1 MLYDEGDHLPGG
13 RFSMLTAEEFDKLA
27 TLLKHLH
34 ICMGLKF
41 ALMDDQAREIFT
53 SSTQTDFC
61 AAVKSAAGGLERC
74 LGCDAAALR
83 EVTATQ
89 KMKKYRCHCGLIEAA
104 LPVVENGQV
113 IAFILLGQFLDEAP
127 REKQW
132 RRSLSLLDWYPDGE
146 GLSECYSR
154 LRQVSSEE
162 LSSLIEIVHACI
174 AEVRLQGMLSA
185 AQMSDGRRLTEYIAQ
200 HYSRP
205 ITLDELCSHLHMGRS
220 KLFELCRR
228 EFEKTPGELIL
239 EARISAARELLQNPK
254 LTTAEI
260 AQAVGYPDASYFC
273 QRFRR
278 VCGQTPSEYRRECRE
293 A

>member
-1 MLYDEGDHLPGG
+1 
-13 RFSMLTAEEFDKLA
+13 MLTSEEFDKLA

-61 AAVKSAAGGLERC
+61 AAVKNAPGGLERC
-74 LGCDAAALR
+74 LSCDAAALR
-83 EVTATQ
+83 EMTATQ
-89 KMKKYRCHCGLIEAA
+89 KMKKYRCHCGLIEVA
-104 LPVVENGQV
+104 LPVVENGRV
-113 IAFILLGQFLDEAP
+113 IASILLGQFLDETP

-132 RRSLSLLDWYPDGE
+132 RRSLSLLKWFPDAE
-146 GLSECYSR
+146 GLFDSYGC

-162 LSSLIEIVHACI
+162 LTSLIEIVHACI

-185 AQMSDGRRLTEYIAQ
+185 ARMSDGRRLKDYVLQ

-205 ITLDELCSHLHMGRS
+205 ITLDELCGHLHMGRS
-220 KLFELCRR
+220 KLFELCHR
-228 EFEKTPGELIL
+228 EFQKTPGELIL
-239 EARISAARELLQNPK
+239 EVRIDAARELLENPK

-260 AQAVGYPDASYFC
+260 AQAVGFPDASYFC

-278 VCGQTPSEYRRECRE
+278 VCGKTPTEYRRERRD
-293 A
+293 

>member
-1 MLYDEGDHLPGG
+1 
-13 RFSMLTAEEFDKLA
+13 MLTSEEFDKLA

-61 AAVKSAAGGLERC
+61 AAVKNAPGGLERC
-74 LGCDAAALR
+74 LSCDAAALR
-83 EVTATQ
+83 EMNATQ
-89 KMKKYRCHCGLIEAA
+89 KMKKYRCHCGLIEVA
-104 LPVVENGQV
+104 LPVVENGRV
-113 IAFILLGQFLDEAP
+113 IASILLGQFLDETP

-132 RRSLSLLDWYPDGE
+132 RRSLSLLKWFPDAE
-146 GLSECYSR
+146 GLFDSYGC

-162 LSSLIEIVHACI
+162 LTSLIEIVHACI

-185 AQMSDGRRLTEYIAQ
+185 ARMSDGRRLKDYVLQ

-205 ITLDELCSHLHMGRS
+205 ITLDELCGHLHMGRS
-220 KLFELCRR
+220 KLFELCHR
-228 EFEKTPGELIL
+228 EFQKTPGELIL
-239 EARISAARELLQNPK
+239 EARIDAARELLENPK

-260 AQAVGYPDASYFC
+260 AQAVGFPDASYFC

-278 VCGQTPSEYRRECRE
+278 VCGKTPTEYRREIRD
-293 A
+293 

>member
-1 MLYDEGDHLPGG
+1 
-13 RFSMLTAEEFDKLA
+13 MLTSEEFDKLA

-61 AAVKSAAGGLERC
+61 AAVKNAPGGLERC
-74 LGCDAAALR
+74 LSCDAAALR
-83 EVTATQ
+83 EMTATQ
-89 KMKKYRCHCGLIEAA
+89 KMKKYRCHCGLIEVA
-104 LPVVENGQV
+104 LPVVENGRV
-113 IAFILLGQFLDEAP
+113 IASILLGQFLDETP

-132 RRSLSLLDWYPDGE
+132 RRSLSLLKWFPDAE
-146 GLSECYSR
+146 GLFDSYGC

-162 LSSLIEIVHACI
+162 LTSLIEIVHACI

-185 AQMSDGRRLTEYIAQ
+185 ARMSDGRRLKDYVLQ

-205 ITLDELCSHLHMGRS
+205 ITLDELCGHLHMGRS
-220 KLFELCRR
+220 KLFELCHR
-228 EFEKTPGELIL
+228 EFQKTPGELIL
-239 EARISAARELLQNPK
+239 EARIDAARELLENPK

-260 AQAVGYPDASYFC
+260 AQAVGFPDASYFC

-278 VCGQTPSEYRRECRE
+278 ICGKTPTEYRRERRD
-293 A
+293 

>member
-1 MLYDEGDHLPGG
+1 
-13 RFSMLTAEEFDKLA
+13 MLTSEEFDKLA

-61 AAVKSAAGGLERC
+61 AAVKNAPGGLERC
-74 LGCDAAALR
+74 LSCDAAALR
-83 EVTATQ
+83 EMTATQ
-89 KMKKYRCHCGLIEAA
+89 KMKKYRCHCGLIEVA
-104 LPVVENGQV
+104 LPVVENGRV
-113 IAFILLGQFLDEAP
+113 IASILLGQFLDETP

-132 RRSLSLLDWYPDGE
+132 RRSLSLLKWFPDAE
-146 GLSECYSR
+146 GLFDSYDC

-162 LSSLIEIVHACI
+162 LTSLIEIVHACI

-185 AQMSDGRRLTEYIAQ
+185 ARMSDGRRLKDYVLQ

-205 ITLDELCSHLHMGRS
+205 ITLDELCGHLHMGRS
-220 KLFELCRR
+220 KLFELCHR
-228 EFEKTPGELIL
+228 EFQKTPGELIL
-239 EARISAARELLQNPK
+239 EVRIDAARELLENPK

-260 AQAVGYPDASYFC
+260 AQAVGFPDASYFC

-278 VCGQTPSEYRRECRE
+278 VCGKTPTEYRRERRD
-293 A
+293 

>member
-1 MLYDEGDHLPGG
+1 
-13 RFSMLTAEEFDKLA
+13 MLTSEEFDKLA

-61 AAVKSAAGGLERC
+61 AAVKNAPGGLERC
-74 LGCDAAALR
+74 LSCDAAALR
-83 EVTATQ
+83 EMTATQ
-89 KMKKYRCHCGLIEAA
+89 KMKKYRCHCGLIEVA
-104 LPVVENGQV
+104 LPVVENGRV
-113 IAFILLGQFLDEAP
+113 IASILLGQFLDETP

-132 RRSLSLLDWYPDGE
+132 RRSLSLLKWFPDAE
-146 GLSECYSR
+146 GLFDSYGC

-162 LSSLIEIVHACI
+162 LTSLIEIVHACI

-185 AQMSDGRRLTEYIAQ
+185 ARMSDGRRLKDYVLQ

-205 ITLDELCSHLHMGRS
+205 ITLDELCGHLHMGRS
-220 KLFELCRR
+220 KLFELCHR
-228 EFEKTPGELIL
+228 EFQKTPGELIL
-239 EARISAARELLQNPK
+239 EARIDAARELLENPK

-260 AQAVGYPDASYFC
+260 AQAVGFPDASYFC

-278 VCGQTPSEYRRECRE
+278 VCGKTPTEYRRERRD
-293 A
+293 

>member
-1 MLYDEGDHLPGG
+1 
-13 RFSMLTAEEFDKLA
+13 MLTSEEFDKLA

-61 AAVKSAAGGLERC
+61 AAVKNAPGGLERC
-74 LGCDAAALR
+74 LSCDAAALR
-83 EVTATQ
+83 EMTATQ
-89 KMKKYRCHCGLIEAA
+89 KMKKYRCHCGLIEVA
-104 LPVVENGQV
+104 LPVVENGRV
-113 IAFILLGQFLDEAP
+113 IASILLGQFLDETP

-132 RRSLSLLDWYPDGE
+132 RRSLSLLKWFPDAE
-146 GLSECYSR
+146 GLFDSYDC

-162 LSSLIEIVHACI
+162 LTSLIEIVHACI

-185 AQMSDGRRLTEYIAQ
+185 ARMSDGRRLKDYVLQ

-205 ITLDELCSHLHMGRS
+205 ITLDELCGHLHMGRS
-220 KLFELCRR
+220 KLFELCHR
-228 EFEKTPGELIL
+228 EFQKTPGELIL
-239 EARISAARELLQNPK
+239 EVRIDAARELLENPK

-260 AQAVGYPDASYFC
+260 AQAVGFPDASYFC

-278 VCGQTPSEYRRECRE
+278 VCGKTPTEYRREIRD
-293 A
+293 

>member
-1 MLYDEGDHLPGG
+1 
-13 RFSMLTAEEFDKLA
+13 MLTSEEFDKLA

-74 LGCDAAALR
+74 LDCDAAALR
-83 EVTATQ
+83 EMTATQ
-89 KMKKYRCHCGLIEAA
+89 KMKKYRCHCGLIEVA
-104 LPVVENGQV
+104 LPVVENGRV
-113 IAFILLGQFLDEAP
+113 IASILLGQFLDETP

-132 RRSLSLLDWYPDGE
+132 QRSLSLLKWFPDAE
-146 GLSECYSR
+146 GLFDSYGC

-162 LSSLIEIVHACI
+162 LTSLIEIVHACI

-185 AQMSDGRRLTEYIAQ
+185 ARMSDGRRLKDYVLQ

-205 ITLDELCSHLHMGRS
+205 ITLDELCGHLHMGRS
-220 KLFELCRR
+220 KLFELCHR
-228 EFEKTPGELIL
+228 EFQKTPGELIL
-239 EARISAARELLQNPK
+239 EARIDAARELLENPK

-260 AQAVGYPDASYFC
+260 AQAVGFPDASYFC

-278 VCGQTPSEYRRECRE
+278 VCGKTPTEYRRERRD
-293 A
+293 

>member
-1 MLYDEGDHLPGG
+1 
-13 RFSMLTAEEFDKLA
+13 MLTSEEFDKLA

-61 AAVKSAAGGLERC
+61 AAVKNAPGGLERC
-74 LGCDAAALR
+74 LSCDAAALR
-83 EVTATQ
+83 EMTATQ
-89 KMKKYRCHCGLIEAA
+89 KMKKYRCHCGLIEVA
-104 LPVVENGQV
+104 LPVVENGRV
-113 IAFILLGQFLDEAP
+113 IASILLGQFLDETP

-132 RRSLSLLDWYPDGE
+132 RRSLSLLKWFPDAE
-146 GLSECYSR
+146 GLFDSYGC

-162 LSSLIEIVHACI
+162 LTSLIEIVHACI

-185 AQMSDGRRLTEYIAQ
+185 ARMSDGRRLKDYVLQ

-205 ITLDELCSHLHMGRS
+205 ITLDELCGHLHMGRS
-220 KLFELCRR
+220 KLFELCHR
-228 EFEKTPGELIL
+228 EFQKTPGELIL
-239 EARISAARELLQNPK
+239 EARIDAARELLENPK

-260 AQAVGYPDASYFC
+260 AQAVGFPDASYFC
-273 QRFRR
+273 QRFRW
-278 VCGQTPSEYRRECRE
+278 VCGKTPTEYRRERRD
-293 A
+293 

>member
-1 MLYDEGDHLPGG
+1 
-13 RFSMLTAEEFDKLA
+13 MLTSEEFDKLA

-61 AAVKSAAGGLERC
+61 AAVKNAPGGLERC
-74 LGCDAAALR
+74 LSCDAAALR
-83 EVTATQ
+83 EMTATQ
-89 KMKKYRCHCGLIEAA
+89 KMKKYRCHCGLIEVA
-104 LPVVENGQV
+104 LPVVENGRV
-113 IAFILLGQFLDEAP
+113 IASILLGQFLDETP

-132 RRSLSLLDWYPDGE
+132 QRSLSLLKWFPDAE
-146 GLSECYSR
+146 GLFDSYGC

-162 LSSLIEIVHACI
+162 LTSLIEIVHACI

-185 AQMSDGRRLTEYIAQ
+185 ARMSDGRRLKDYVLQ

-205 ITLDELCSHLHMGRS
+205 ITLDELCGHLHMGRS
-220 KLFELCRR
+220 KLFELCHR
-228 EFEKTPGELIL
+228 EFQKTPGELIL
-239 EARISAARELLQNPK
+239 EARIDAARELLENPK

-260 AQAVGYPDASYFC
+260 AQAVGFPDASYFC

-278 VCGQTPSEYRRECRE
+278 VCGKTPTEYRRERRD
-293 A
+293 

>member
-1 MLYDEGDHLPGG
+1 
-13 RFSMLTAEEFDKLA
+13 MLTSEEFDKLA

-61 AAVKSAAGGLERC
+61 AAVKNAPGGLERC
-74 LGCDAAALR
+74 LNCDAAALR
-83 EVTATQ
+83 EMTATQ
-89 KMKKYRCHCGLIEAA
+89 KMKKYRCHCGLIEVA
-104 LPVVENGQV
+104 LPVVENGRV
-113 IAFILLGQFLDEAP
+113 IASILLGQFLDETP

-132 RRSLSLLDWYPDGE
+132 RRSLSLLKWFPDAE
-146 GLSECYSR
+146 GLFDSYGC

-162 LSSLIEIVHACI
+162 LTSLIEIVHACI

-185 AQMSDGRRLTEYIAQ
+185 ARMSDGRRLKDYVLQ

-205 ITLDELCSHLHMGRS
+205 ITLDELCGHLHMGRS
-220 KLFELCRR
+220 KLFELCHR
-228 EFEKTPGELIL
+228 EFQKTPGELIL
-239 EARISAARELLQNPK
+239 EARIDAARELLENPK

-260 AQAVGYPDASYFC
+260 AQAVGFPDASYFC

-278 VCGQTPSEYRRECRE
+278 VCGKTPTEYRRERRD
-293 A
+293 

>member
-1 MLYDEGDHLPGG
+1 
-13 RFSMLTAEEFDKLA
+13 MLTSEEFDKLA

-61 AAVKSAAGGLERC
+61 AAVKNAPGGLERC
-74 LGCDAAALR
+74 LSCDAAALR
-83 EVTATQ
+83 EMTATQ
-89 KMKKYRCHCGLIEAA
+89 KMKKYRCHCGLIEVA
-104 LPVVENGQV
+104 LPVVENGRV
-113 IAFILLGQFLDEAP
+113 IASILLGQFLDETP

-132 RRSLSLLDWYPDGE
+132 RRSLSLLKWFPDAE
-146 GLSECYSR
+146 GLFDSYGC

-162 LSSLIEIVHACI
+162 LTSLIEIVHACI

-185 AQMSDGRRLTEYIAQ
+185 ARMSDGRRLKDYVLQ

-205 ITLDELCSHLHMGRS
+205 ITLDELCGHLHMGRS
-220 KLFELCRR
+220 KLFELCHR
-228 EFEKTPGELIL
+228 EFQKTPGELIL
-239 EARISAARELLQNPK
+239 EVRIDAARELLENPK

-260 AQAVGYPDASYFC
+260 AQAVGFPDASYFC

-278 VCGQTPSEYRRECRE
+278 ACGKTPTEYRREIRD
-293 A
+293 

>member
-1 MLYDEGDHLPGG
+1 
-13 RFSMLTAEEFDKLA
+13 MLTSEEFDKLA

-61 AAVKSAAGGLERC
+61 AAVKNAPGGLECC
-74 LGCDAAALR
+74 LSCDAAALR
-83 EVTATQ
+83 EMTATQ
-89 KMKKYRCHCGLIEAA
+89 KMKKYRCHCGLIEVA
-104 LPVVENGQV
+104 LPVVENGRV
-113 IAFILLGQFLDEAP
+113 IASILLGQFLDETP

-132 RRSLSLLDWYPDGE
+132 RRSLSLLKWFPDAE
-146 GLSECYSR
+146 GLFDSYGC

-162 LSSLIEIVHACI
+162 LTSLIEIVHACI

-185 AQMSDGRRLTEYIAQ
+185 ARMSDGRRLKDYVLQ

-205 ITLDELCSHLHMGRS
+205 ITLDELCGHLHMGRS
-220 KLFELCRR
+220 KLFELCHR
-228 EFEKTPGELIL
+228 EFQKTPGELIL
-239 EARISAARELLQNPK
+239 EARIDAARELLENPK

-260 AQAVGYPDASYFC
+260 AQAVGFPDASYFC

-278 VCGQTPSEYRRECRE
+278 VCGKTPTEYRRERRD
-293 A
+293 

>member
-1 MLYDEGDHLPGG
+1 
-13 RFSMLTAEEFDKLA
+13 MLTSEEFDKLA

-61 AAVKSAAGGLERC
+61 AAVKNAPGGLERC
-74 LGCDAAALR
+74 LSCDAAALR
-83 EVTATQ
+83 EMTATQ
-89 KMKKYRCHCGLIEAA
+89 KMKKYRCHCGLIEVA
-104 LPVVENGQV
+104 LPVVENGRV
-113 IAFILLGQFLDEAP
+113 IASILLGQFLDETP

-132 RRSLSLLDWYPDGE
+132 RRSLSLLKWFPDAE
-146 GLSECYSR
+146 GLFDSYGC

-162 LSSLIEIVHACI
+162 LTSLIEIVHACI

-185 AQMSDGRRLTEYIAQ
+185 ARMSDGRRLKDYVLQ

-205 ITLDELCSHLHMGRS
+205 ITLDELCGHLHMGRS
-220 KLFELCRR
+220 KLFELCHR
-228 EFEKTPGELIL
+228 EFQKTPGELIL
-239 EARISAARELLQNPK
+239 EARIDAARELLENPK

-260 AQAVGYPDASYFC
+260 AQAVGFPDASYFC

-278 VCGQTPSEYRRECRE
+278 VCGKTPTEYRREIRD
-293 A
+293 

>member
-1 MLYDEGDHLPGG
+1 
-13 RFSMLTAEEFDKLA
+13 MLTSEEFDKLA

-61 AAVKSAAGGLERC
+61 AAVKNAPGGLERC
-74 LGCDAAALR
+74 LSCDAAALR
-83 EVTATQ
+83 EMTWQ
-89 KMKKYRCHCGLIEAA
+89 
-104 LPVVENGQV
+104 
-113 IAFILLGQFLDEAP
+113 
-127 REKQW
+127 
-132 RRSLSLLDWYPDGE
+132 RSLSLLKWFPDAE
-146 GLSECYSR
+146 GLFDSYGC

-162 LSSLIEIVHACI
+162 LTSLIEIVHACI

-185 AQMSDGRRLTEYIAQ
+185 ARMSDGRRLKDYVLQ

-205 ITLDELCSHLHMGRS
+205 ITLDELCGHLHMGRS
-220 KLFELCRR
+220 KLFELCHR
-228 EFEKTPGELIL
+228 EFQKTPGELIL
-239 EARISAARELLQNPK
+239 EARIDAARELLENPK

-260 AQAVGYPDASYFC
+260 AQAVGFPDASYFC

-278 VCGQTPSEYRRECRE
+278 VCGKTPTEYRRERRD
-293 A
+293 

>member
-1 MLYDEGDHLPGG
+1 
-13 RFSMLTAEEFDKLA
+13 MLTSEEFDKLA

-41 ALMDDQAREIFT
+41 ALLDDQAREIFT

-61 AAVKSAAGGLERC
+61 AAVKNAPGGLERC
-74 LGCDAAALR
+74 LSCDAAALR
-83 EVTATQ
+83 EMTATQ

-104 LPVVENGQV
+104 LPVVENGRV
-113 IAFILLGQFLDEAP
+113 IASILLGQFLDETP

-132 RRSLSLLDWYPDGE
+132 RRSLSLLKWFPDAE
-146 GLSECYSR
+146 GLFDSYGC

-162 LSSLIEIVHACI
+162 LTSLIEIVHACI

-185 AQMSDGRRLTEYIAQ
+185 ARMSDGRRLKDYVLQ

-205 ITLDELCSHLHMGRS
+205 ITLDELCGHLHMGRS
-220 KLFELCRR
+220 NLFELCRR
-228 EFEKTPGELIL
+228 EFQKTPGELIL
-239 EARISAARELLQNPK
+239 EARIDAARELLENPK
-254 LTTAEI
+254 LTMAEI
-260 AQAVGYPDASYFC
+260 AQAVGFSDASYFC

-278 VCGQTPSEYRRECRE
+278 VCGKTPTEYRREIRD
-293 A
+293 